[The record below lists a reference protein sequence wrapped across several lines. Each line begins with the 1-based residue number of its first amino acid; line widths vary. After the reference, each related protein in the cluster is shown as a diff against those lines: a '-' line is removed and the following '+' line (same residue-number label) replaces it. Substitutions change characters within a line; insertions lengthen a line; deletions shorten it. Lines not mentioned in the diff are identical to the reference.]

1 MNFTRLRS
9 VIALGITVAFLSAC
23 SDLAAMLNI
32 FMVRFFYAGGGVGS
46 MILPTDIRAGAR
58 AYSSCS
64 SGSLSCATDLSAAS
78 VSVSNTVIAAALSG
92 NTSGV
97 MSAIM
102 SKYTKK
108 SEYGMNLKFGLGADN
123 SGNSDSAAF
132 PAKAGLSLFVQ
143 EKLEANK
150 TTTELK
156 PFGVSAGAVDTIPV
170 EIPVPLSVLPDAS
183 FKSMLRGDA
192 IPYFLTG
199 RLGFDLKAPTGDVIS
214 SHETDMDIAT
224 SAIETRPSDE
234 TVAAFLD
241 VVSGYVGK

>member
-1 MNFTRLRS
+1 MNVSRLRT
-9 VIALGITVAFLSAC
+9 VAALGITVAFLSAC
-23 SDLAAMLNI
+23 SDLASMLNI
-32 FMVRFFYAGGGVGS
+32 FLVRFFYAGGGVGS
-46 MILPTDIRAGAR
+46 LIVPSELRDASTVYSNPTSA
-58 AYSSCS
+58 
-64 SGSLSCATDLSAAS
+64 SGLAAASRLLSANIPTTKDGLLTHFADK
-78 VSVSNTVIAAALSG
+78 
-92 NTSGV
+92 
-97 MSAIM
+97 
-102 SKYTKK
+102 SKY
-108 SEYGMNLKFGLGADN
+108 GLNLSFGLGADN

-170 EIPVPLSVLPDAS
+170 VIPVPLSVLPDAS
-183 FKSMLRGDA
+183 FQSMLRGDS

-224 SAIETRPSDE
+224 SKIATRPSDSS
-234 TVAAFLD
+234 VDAFLD

>member
-1 MNFTRLRS
+1 MNVSRLRT
-9 VIALGITVAFLSAC
+9 VAALGITVAFLSAC
-23 SDLAAMLNI
+23 SDLASMLNI
-32 FMVRFFYAGGGVGS
+32 FLVRFFYAGGGVGS
-46 MILPTDIRAGAR
+46 LIVPSELRDGATV
-58 AYSSCS
+58 YSSP
-64 SGSLSCATDLSAAS
+64 LSTAGLAAAS
-78 VSVSNTVIAAALSG
+78 RLVSKGITTTPAGLGAYFADK
-92 NTSGV
+92 
-97 MSAIM
+97 
-102 SKYTKK
+102 SKY
-108 SEYGMNLKFGLGADN
+108 GVNLSFGLGADN

-170 EIPVPLSVLPDAS
+170 VIPVPLSVLPDAS
-183 FKSMLRGDA
+183 FQSMLRGDS

-224 SAIETRPSDE
+224 SKIATRPSDSS
-234 TVAAFLD
+234 VDAFLD

>member
-1 MNFTRLRS
+1 MNSTRLRS

-32 FMVRFFYAGGGVGS
+32 FLVRFFYAGGGVGS
-46 MILPTDIRAGAR
+46 MIVPDDVRAGAR

-64 SGSLSCATDLSAAS
+64 SGSLACATDLSSAGIS
-78 VSVSNTVIAAALSG
+78 VTAGLLTAFSTGDYSALAKKY
-92 NTSGV
+92 TDK
-97 MSAIM
+97 
-102 SKYTKK
+102 SKY
-108 SEYGMNLKFGLGADN
+108 GVNLAFGLGADN

-143 EKLEANK
+143 EKTDANK

-170 EIPVPLSVLPDAS
+170 VIPVPLSVLPDAS
-183 FKSMLRGDA
+183 FQSMLRGDS

-224 SAIETRPSDE
+224 SKIATRPSDFS
-234 TVAAFLD
+234 VDAFLD
-241 VVSGYVGK
+241 VVSTYVGK

>member
-9 VIALGITVAFLSAC
+9 FIALGITVAFLSAC

-32 FMVRFFYAGGGVGS
+32 FLVRFFYAGGGVGS
-46 MILPTDIRAGAR
+46 LIVPTDLRSASTTYSACTSGNISGCTTGAL
-58 AYSSCS
+58 ALGLT
-64 SGSLSCATDLSAAS
+64 SGTATAM
-78 VSVSNTVIAAALSG
+78 LSG
-92 NTSGV
+92 NF
-97 MSAIM
+97 SALAKQYTDK
-102 SKYTKK
+102 SKY
-108 SEYGMNLKFGLGADN
+108 GVNLAFGLGADN
-123 SGNSDSAAF
+123 TGNSDSAAF

-156 PFGVSAGAVDTIPV
+156 PFGISAGAVDTIPV
-170 EIPVPLSVLPDAS
+170 VIPVPLSVLPDAS
-183 FKSMLRGDA
+183 FQSMLRGDS

-224 SAIETRPSDE
+224 SKIATRPSDAS
-234 TVAAFLD
+234 VDAFLD
-241 VVSGYVGK
+241 VVSTYVGK